1 MLELARRRRLEAE
14 ELTFR
19 TLVGMLEL
27 VANTLKGAYEYGFEP
42 L

>member
-1 MLELARRRRLEAE
+1 MSTSPGRLGIYFQ
-14 ELTFR
+14 FR

-27 VANTLKGAYEYGFEP
+27 GEFSECHACNIGFEP